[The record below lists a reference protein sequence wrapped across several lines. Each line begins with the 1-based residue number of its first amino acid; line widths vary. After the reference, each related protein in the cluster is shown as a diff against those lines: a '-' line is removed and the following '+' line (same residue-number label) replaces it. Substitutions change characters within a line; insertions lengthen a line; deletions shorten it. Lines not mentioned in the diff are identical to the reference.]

1 MTSCPPEVGTVGAD
15 PADTETPL
23 QDRALSNGH
32 GKICGVRVAGLG
44 AGLLAACLL
53 SACGTPHPP
62 VYQAEPGTATVIE
75 SYDGTLDPSSA
86 VLPLV
91 PAAAT
96 RLELTDFSEVRLT
109 LGFGELTGRSSA
121 ADRARFWHE
130 LPTTAALSPGLLHPV
145 DTELRHRFGFGADD
159 VTWEATYS
167 GGGQSG
173 WVMSF
178 RESLSMAQVDRA
190 VRAKVGVLKGA
201 VVDQADHLV
210 TSATPP
216 AGTDSWGHDAALVAL
231 VGRPADAT
239 YVQRGCLPLDTVFG
253 AGTSTQLANGSKQ
266 MVDQLDPLDGF
277 AIAFGGE
284 LATVTLGEDRTDMFA
299 RLRLGGVLP
308 ATKPDFGTGFAQGVA
323 DPSTG
328 RLGYQVSRPPVA
340 VRLAEEQKLPFAV
353 CAP

>member
-1 MTSCPPEVGTVGAD
+1 M
-15 PADTETPL
+15 
-23 QDRALSNGH
+23 
-32 GKICGVRVAGLG
+32 RVAGLG

-53 SACGTPHPP
+53 SACSTAHPP
-62 VYQAEPGTATVIE
+62 VYQADPHTATVIE

-96 RLELTDFSEVRLT
+96 RLELTDFSQVRLT
-109 LGFGELTGRSSA
+109 LGFGELTGRSPA
-121 ADRARFWHE
+121 ADRVRFWSE

-145 DTELRHRFGFGADD
+145 DAELRRRFGFGADD
-159 VTWEATYS
+159 VSWEATYS

-178 RESLSMAQVDRA
+178 RESLSMAQVARA
-190 VRAKVGVLKGA
+190 AQAKVGVLKGA

-210 TSATPP
+210 TSAAPP
-216 AGTDSWGHDAALVAL
+216 AGADSWGHDAALVAL

-239 YVQRGCLPLDTVFG
+239 YLQRGCLDLDSVFG
-253 AGTSTQLANGSKQ
+253 AGTSAQLASGSKQ
-266 MVDQLDPLDGF
+266 MVGQLQPLDGF

-284 LATVTLGEDRTDMFA
+284 LATVTLGEDRTDIFA
-299 RLRLGGVLP
+299 RLRLAGVLP
-308 ATKPDFGTGFAQGVA
+308 AVKPDFGTGFAQGVA

-328 RLGYQVSRPPVA
+328 RLGYQVSRPAVA
-340 VRLAEEQKLPFAV
+340 AQLTTQQKLPFAV
-353 CAP
+353 CAQ